1 MGKAGEALKQTLES
15 YKISQNQ
22 LATALNAKRPVIN
35 RWFHS
40 QVDPTAETVVD
51 ILKALQNINPEASQ
65 EFVKLYLGDWI
76 IEPKPSV
83 LVQPTEL
90 PSSDQVDVS
99 ALSRLFADTTN
110 SYKYL
115 FFISLLDIL
124 KRRLFE
130 VLSPISFEEIIVE
143 VLANAWYPHTYFKL
157 SFGSQDK
164 ISQKLD
170 ALKLEIYEP
179 ILNFT
184 DADKKLLRKTIV
196 SQDLKDIVASLA
208 KYVPFRLISPF
219 FKQEIKLHN
228 VNSGRGTDLEYAM
241 PEIAENYFESRKPL
255 YRFDSNEKRNCKSI
269 ILHPSWAEYLEENYS
284 IVRAWAA
291 WEWLG
296 YMQKCNPSTPA
307 LVNKLFMPS
316 QRESLSKQTKYW
328 KLILEKRPETCCIYS
343 NQILNPTR
351 LSLDHYLPWS
361 FVAHDQLWNLV
372 PIVPE
377 VNSSKSNNLPSQKYF
392 TQFVEIQHLGLVTSH
407 QFMKKN
413 TWEKYV
419 EPYTSDLKLSSED
432 LLDLD
437 RLKNAYELTLIPL
450 MNLAK
455 NQGFSTE
462 WSFS

>member
-90 PSSDQVDVS
+90 PSSDQVDVA
-99 ALSRLFADTTN
+99 ALSGLFAKTTT

-124 KRRLFE
+124 RKRQFE
-130 VLSPISFEEIIVE
+130 ILSPISFEEIIVE
-143 VLANAWYPHTYFKL
+143 VLTNAWYPHTYFKL

-164 ISQKLD
+164 IGEKLD
-170 ALKLEIYEP
+170 TLKLEFSEP
-179 ILNFT
+179 ILKFT
-184 DADKKLLRKTIV
+184 DTEKKLLRKTIV
-196 SQDLKDIVASLA
+196 SQDLKDIVAYLA
-208 KYVPFRLISPF
+208 KNVPFRLIHPF
-219 FKQEIKLHN
+219 LKQEIKLHN

-241 PEIAENYFESRKPL
+241 PEIAEKYFESRKPL
-255 YRFDSNEKRNCKSI
+255 YRFDSNQNRNCKSI
-269 ILHPSWAEYLEENYS
+269 ILHPSWAEYLEKNYS

-328 KLILEKRPETCCIYS
+328 KLILEKRPESCCIYS

-372 PIVPE
+372 PVVPE

-392 TQFVEIQHLGLVTSH
+392 TQFVEIQHFGLVTSH
-407 QFMKKN
+407 QFMEKKQ
-413 TWEKYV
+413 WEDDV
-419 EPYTSDLKLSSED
+419 EPYISDLKLSLDD